1 MVTYLGLLVQLCFGE
16 RGTLK
21 TIITGV
27 CGECSQYM
35 DHTGFVPAH
44 GTCAF
49 LVYTAP
55 APCCS
60 AGELPKVG
68 PGFRVLPRSKM
79 LRFWLSGTPQRH
91 RLSWACV
98 LCHSQVL
105 AAQAVCLNLLPGSCH
120 LVSWVS
126 HKSTVSGVPCVSSG
140 ELISGC
146 DPPGICQ
153 PSRISGRLG

>member
-21 TIITGV
+21 TNITGV

-35 DHTGFVPAH
+35 DHAGFVPAH

-49 LVYTAP
+49 LVYTAS

-60 AGELPKVG
+60 AGVLSKEG
-68 PGFRVLPRSKM
+68 PGFHALPRAKL
-79 LRFWLSGTPQRH
+79 LRFRFSRTPQRY

-105 AAQAVCLNLLPGSCH
+105 AAQATRCLVITLSQ
-120 LVSWVS
+120 VI
-126 HKSTVSGVPCVSSG
+126 CVS
-140 ELISGC
+140 
-146 DPPGICQ
+146 
-153 PSRISGRLG
+153 